1 MNILAELQLREM
13 CRDDVDAVAAI
24 EQQIHSHPWTRG
36 MFIDALAH
44 GNMCRI
50 YAAGSEIVGYAILL
64 PTLGEVELLDISIA
78 RTCQRQGLG
87 EKLLAELLALARGN
101 DWTRMI
107 LEVRRSNSS
116 ALGLYRKAGFT
127 EIGIRRAYYAAQNG
141 REDALVMEKKLL

>member
-1 MNILAELQLREM
+1 VNIQAELQLREM

-36 MFIDALAH
+36 MFIDALTH
-44 GNMCRI
+44 GNMCRL

-78 RTCQRQGLG
+78 HTYQRQGLG

-107 LEVRRSNSS
+107 LEVRRSNLS

-127 EIGIRRAYYAAQNG
+127 DIGIRRAYYAAENG
-141 REDALVMEKKLL
+141 REDALVMEKKLS